1 MKVTVEPHLWKATLV
16 NNIGEQQYRLTVYG
30 KQLHLTTCQINGVKP
45 QLHFYGEQQYHL
57 AKNIHVVESVESS
70 SIVKNMSMESNSI
83 FYMSNQW
90 R

>member
-16 NNIGEQQYRLTVYG
+16 NIIGEQQYRLTVYG

-57 AKNIHVVESVESS
+57 AKNIHVENTVAFHRH
-70 SIVKNMSMESNSI
+70 ILNYTAALHRFN
-83 FYMSNQW
+83 YMYVFS
-90 R
+90 